1 MLRGSIVLFLLLVTS
16 CSTNTVKE
24 QYKYPIKCNG
34 FNEIKYCEGYSPQN
48 LDCRCMKIETGV
60 FSEYRIA

>member
-16 CSTNTVKE
+16 CSFNILE
-24 QYKYPIKCNG
+24 EEHKYPIQCDKHS
-34 FNEIKYCEGYSPQN
+34 EIKYCEGYNPRDM
-48 LDCRCMKIETGV
+48 DCRCMKIETGV